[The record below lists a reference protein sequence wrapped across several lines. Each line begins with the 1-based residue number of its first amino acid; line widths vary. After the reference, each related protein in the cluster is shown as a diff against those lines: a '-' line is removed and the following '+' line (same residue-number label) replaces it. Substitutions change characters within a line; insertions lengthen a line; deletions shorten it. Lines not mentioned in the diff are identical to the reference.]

1 MSMKHISIPETAYIH
16 ENEVNKFRFV
26 QVPISLVT
34 SKLFSKISGDAKI
47 LYGLLLNRT
56 GLSLTNGWTDSH
68 GRTYIYYKITEIEKI
83 LNINHTKAS
92 KLFSELTNFYEIGV
106 DNKGKKIFFGLIE
119 KHRVPNQPSRIYVHK
134 VDEVAKIIER
144 LQNNNSDN
152 MDKEAVVEAENAENV
167 VVQNENIVTESATTN
182 TENEKNLRSNR
193 SNRSTG
199 RTISMKSDIRDYG
212 RRTSRIPDDH
222 IVYYYNTNDCYRSNN
237 NLIYHEDD
245 MDGLIQITYELIKD
259 NVMYDSIVIEQPR
272 WKEDLDNLIDL
283 MVEACVI
290 AGDMRIGGRMVPHS
304 LVQSKFEKYD
314 YDTMTYV
321 LESLRNT
328 TSEIKNI
335 RAYLLTT
342 LYNAPSTYKHYVNLM
357 IQHDRYEYANR

>member
-1 MSMKHISIPETAYIH
+1 MSMKHISISIPETAYIH
-16 ENEVNKFRFV
+16 ANELNKFKFV
-26 QVPISLVT
+26 QVPINLIT
-34 SKLFSKISGDAKI
+34 SKIFAQISGDAKI

-68 GRTYIYYKITEIEKI
+68 GRTYIYYRITEIQKI

-92 KLFSELTNFYEIGV
+92 KLFSELTNVYEIGV

-134 VDEVAKIIER
+134 VDEVTKFIEN
-144 LQNNNSDN
+144 LQKNNSDN

-167 VVQNENIVTESATTN
+167 VVQNENIATEAATIN
-182 TENEKNLRSNR
+182 TKKLRSNR

-199 RTISMKSDIRDYG
+199 RTISISMKSNIRNYG

-222 IVYYYNTNDCYRSNN
+222 IIYYYNTNDCYRSNN

-259 NVMYDSIVIEQPR
+259 NIEYDVLASDGRYDKRI
-272 WKEDLDNLIDL
+272 LDNLVEL
-283 MVEACVI
+283 MVEACI
-290 AGDMRIGGRMVPHS
+290 TKGDMKIGGRMVPHS
-304 LVQSKFEKYD
+304 LIESRFEKYD
-314 YDTMTYV
+314 QFTMEYV
-321 LESLRNT
+321 LGCLKET
-328 TSEIKNI
+328 TTKVRNI
-335 RAYLLTT
+335 RQYLLTT
-342 LYNAPSTYKHYVNLM
+342 LYNAPNTMDTYYHLC
-357 IQHDRYEYANR
+357 R